1 MTESSQVFGIGTTVH
16 GQANTVA
23 TVGRWVSIGGVVLP
37 LFLIGILKFTQYEVE
52 ALKPLITNTPWLAW
66 LYQVF
71 GAAGTS
77 YLLGVV
83 ELTTATLFVASQWSA
98 RAGVVAGALG
108 ALTFATT
115 TSTMLALPIWH
126 DPIGGFPWLNDLG
139 SFLVKDIALLGIS
152 LLMLGESLGRATR
165 QAR

>member
-1 MTESSQVFGIGTTVH
+1 MTDIDQVNGIGTAVGGHAATIA
-16 GQANTVA
+16 GAGRLVA
-23 TVGRWVSIGGVVLP
+23 IGGVVLP

-52 ALKPLITNTPWLAW
+52 ALKPLISNTPWLAW
-66 LYQVF
+66 LYGVF
-71 GAAGTS
+71 GEAGTS

-83 ELTTATLFVASQWSA
+83 ELTTAALFVASSWSA
-98 RAGVVAGALG
+98 RAGVVGGALG

-126 DPIGGFPWLNDLG
+126 DPIGGFPWLNDTG
-139 SFLVKDIALLGIS
+139 SFLIKDVALLGIS
-152 LLMLGESLGRATR
+152 LLVLGESLGRIGR